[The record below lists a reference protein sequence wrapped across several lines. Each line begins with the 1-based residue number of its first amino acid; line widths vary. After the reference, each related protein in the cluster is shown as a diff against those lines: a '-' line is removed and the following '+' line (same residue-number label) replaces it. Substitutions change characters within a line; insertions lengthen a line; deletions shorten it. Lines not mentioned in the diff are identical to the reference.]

1 MPEAQ
6 AIIGLPGFKIVR
18 ITRSN
23 PLIFEVYC
31 EEKARCPRCASD
43 RCRVKDT
50 FVRTIR
56 HESFGARA
64 SALQVQT
71 HKYLCLACG
80 RYFNERL
87 PGVMP
92 YARATEPFKREVCQK
107 HEQGISQRTLQRE
120 LLIGNATV
128 ERWYHRHV
136 DLQSRELA
144 NRDCPKV
151 LGIDEHFFTKKQGY
165 ATTFVDLKKH
175 KVFDVVLGRSESSL
189 RGFLNKLKGREKVR
203 VVVMDLSETYRSII
217 KKYFPNALI
226 VADRFHVIRLI
237 NHHFLKAW
245 SQFDET
251 GRKNRGLLSLMR
263 RHEWNLKPEQR
274 QKLGIYLNEEL
285 PVMGAIYEFK
295 QELCRFMLL
304 KSINQAEV
312 KRWAGPFM
320 AMLNELK
327 DHPVEALR
335 TLGLTLKSWLSE
347 VVRMWRFT
355 KTNSITE
362 GLHTKM
368 EVLSRR
374 AYGFRNFKNYRLRV
388 IVMCS

>member
-1 MPEAQ
+1 MPDDQ
-6 AIIGLPGFKIVR
+6 AIIGLPGFKILSVQKP
-18 ITRSN
+18 N

-31 EEKARCPRCASD
+31 EIKPRCPHCQSEQYRI
-43 RCRVKDT
+43 KDT
-50 FVRTIR
+50 FLRKLR
-56 HESFGARA
+56 HESFGARV
-64 SALQVQT
+64 SRLEVKV
-71 HKYLCLACG
+71 HKYHCLGCK

-92 YARATEPFKREVCQK
+92 HARATESFKKEVCLK
-107 HEQGISQRTLQRE
+107 HQQGISQRTLQKE
-120 LLIGNATV
+120 LFIGNATV
-128 ERWYHRHV
+128 ERWYHKFV
-136 DLQSRELA
+136 DLKSRELMG
-144 NRDCPKV
+144 RSCPQV

-165 ATTFVDLKKH
+165 ATTFVDLKSH
-175 KVFDVVLGRSESSL
+175 RVFDVVLGRSEASL
-189 RGFLNKLKGREKVR
+189 RGFLTKLKGRDQVR

-217 KKYFPNALI
+217 RKYFPNAMI

-245 SQFDET
+245 SQFDEV

-263 RHEWNLKPEQR
+263 RHEWNLKEDQR
-274 QKLGIYLNEEL
+274 VRLKEYLTKEY
-285 PVMGAIYEFK
+285 PVMGAIYDFK
-295 QELCRFMLL
+295 QDLCKFMLL
-304 KSINQAEV
+304 KSITQKGVEKYAH
-312 KRWAGPFM
+312 PFISR
-320 AMLNELK
+320 LNELK

-335 TLGLTLKSWLSE
+335 TLGETLRSWLSE

-362 GLHTKM
+362 GLHTRM
-368 EVLSRR
+368 EEISRR